1 MKEGAT
7 MTTTVSSIPQAELLL
22 YSLRSVGYSEE
33 AAIADIVDNAIT
45 AEADEVHITFDWE
58 SRIVL
63 ILDNGQGMG
72 TEEPY
77 KNMQIGSSEPEASRT
92 ENDLG
97 RFGLGMKTAAF
108 SLGRKV
114 TVVSLK
120 DNKVSNAAWDLDK
133 VGDIGWKLLVES
145 DNTFDR
151 FLEEIDCHGT
161 AIIISNLDNLIN
173 GIDEQKA
180 KRHFY
185 SVIEKVK
192 NHLCLVFHRFISE
205 DGLKIYV
212 NSNAPLVAWDPFV
225 VDNPATQ
232 ELSEDEVWDPEY
244 KTCTRIQP
252 YVLPHRTKFTS
263 EKEYDNA
270 AGVKG
275 WNRHQGIYLYRNRRL
290 IIYGTWFDLIRK
302 EPAFNLARIRIDI
315 SAEADSDWKIDI
327 KKSRASLP
335 VYLRDR
341 ILLAVDD
348 STTRSTKVFNS
359 RGAYS
364 KRTPVSPNLDYVWEQ
379 TRVNGSYAF
388 KINKKHILLNAIR
401 KQLNENGREELKT
414 YLALIENFAPFMK
427 NGVVDTINT
436 GDAKE
441 NAVQRQKDIADISNF
456 VNVFKGQGFSKKE
469 IKDTLLGMSIY
480 SYIRDEIIKIV
491 EDLDA

>member
-1 MKEGAT
+1 
-7 MTTTVSSIPQAELLL
+7 MTKTVPSIPQAELLL
-22 YSLRSVGYSEE
+22 HSLRSVGYSEE
-33 AAIADIVDNAIT
+33 SAIADIVDNAIT
-45 AEADEVHITFDWE
+45 AGADEVHITFDWE
-58 SRIVL
+58 NKIVS
-63 ILDNGQGMG
+63 IVDDGQGME
-72 TEEPY
+72 TEELY
-77 KNMQIGSSEPEASRT
+77 KNMQIGSSEPDASRA

-145 DNTFDR
+145 DNKFDR
-151 FLEEIDCHGT
+151 FLEGLECHGT
-161 AIIISNLDNLIN
+161 AIIISNLDNLIDE
-173 GIDEQKA
+173 IDEQKG

-205 DGLKIYV
+205 DGLKIYI
-212 NSNAPLVAWDPFV
+212 NSNFPLATWDPFII
-225 VDNPATQ
+225 DNPATQ
-232 ELSEDEVWDPEY
+232 ELSEDEVWDPKY
-244 KTCTRIQP
+244 RTCTHIQP

-263 EKEYDNA
+263 EKAYDNA
-270 AGVKG
+270 GGIKG

-341 ILLAVDD
+341 VLLAVDD

-364 KRTPVSPNLDYVWEQ
+364 KGAPATPNLDYVWEQ
-379 TRVNGSYAF
+379 TRINGNYSF
-388 KINKKHILLNAIR
+388 KINKKHILLNSIR
-401 KQLNENGREELKT
+401 KQLDENGREELKT
-414 YLALIENFAPFMK
+414 YLALVENFAPFMR
-427 NGVVDTINT
+427 NGLVDTIT
-436 GDAKE
+436 TRDAKE
-441 NAVQRQKDIADISNF
+441 NDVQRQKDIADVLNF
-456 VNVFKGQGFSKKE
+456 VNVFNSQGFSKKE
-469 IKDTLLGMSIY
+469 IKETLLGMSMY

-491 EDLDA
+491 EDLDD